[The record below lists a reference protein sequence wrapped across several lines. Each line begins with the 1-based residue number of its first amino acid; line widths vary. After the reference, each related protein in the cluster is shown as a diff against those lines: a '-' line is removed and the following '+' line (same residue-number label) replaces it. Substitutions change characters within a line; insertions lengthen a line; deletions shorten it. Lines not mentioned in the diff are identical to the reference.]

1 MKTAEYLKKSGF
13 GRAPIGIMLPNIPEA
28 FFVLYAASAAG
39 GVANLINPRLPLRS
53 LKRILERTGTRVL
66 FLYDKLYPSFAEALT
81 EAGVKTVL
89 CSPLYFRKELKLLYK
104 LTKIKEI

>member
-1 MKTAEYLKKSGF
+1 MNVDKGIFAYLTDWLNEPEKILLEYYSARFTQSEFKEYVLKTAEYLKKSGF
-13 GRAPIGIMLPNIPEA
+13 DRAPIGIMLPNIPEA

-66 FLYDKLYPSFAEALT
+66 FLYDKL
-81 EAGVKTVL
+81 
-89 CSPLYFRKELKLLYK
+89 
-104 LTKIKEI
+104 